1 MARGRKQGELF
12 TTDKQP
18 YRIGEIERR
27 CKRQELWPVIG
38 TDEVGRGP
46 LAGPVVA
53 AAVMLRDGAR
63 LPGLADSKALTAN
76 AREALVPEIE
86 RQALAWAIVEA
97 DVSRIAAMNILG
109 ASMWAMRQAVEQ
121 TWAKL
126 EGLSDD
132 QRGPMPMVVLV
143 DGNRKIPDLVR
154 PGQRTI
160 TKGDQRSRAIA
171 AASVLAKV
179 HRDGLMV
186 ELDAVHPGY
195 GLAQHKG
202 YPTPAH
208 IEALH
213 ELGPSS
219 IHRAAFAPVAA
230 VIAARKER

>member
-1 MARGRKQGELF
+1 MRTSIRQQLPIV
-12 TTDKQP
+12 QP
-18 YRIGEIERR
+18 QIDHEH
-27 CKRQELWPVIG
+27 
-38 TDEVGRGP
+38 
-46 LAGPVVA
+46 
-53 AAVMLRDGAR
+53 
-63 LPGLADSKALTAN
+63 
-76 AREALVPEIE
+76 ARELQAISEVLDKMPQAIELVH
-86 RQALAWAIVEA
+86 A
-97 DVSRIAAMNILG
+97 
-109 ASMWAMRQAVEQ
+109 
-121 TWAKL
+121 
-126 EGLSDD
+126 
-132 QRGPMPMVVLV
+132 
-143 DGNRKIPDLVR
+143 DLVR

-160 TKGDQRSRAIA
+160 TKGDQRSRAIT
-171 AASVLAKV
+171 AASILAKV